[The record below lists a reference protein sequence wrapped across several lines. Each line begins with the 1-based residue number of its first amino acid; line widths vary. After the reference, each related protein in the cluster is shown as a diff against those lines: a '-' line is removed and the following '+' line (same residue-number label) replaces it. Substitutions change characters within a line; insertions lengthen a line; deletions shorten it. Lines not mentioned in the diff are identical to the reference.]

1 MEIVTPPIKRGRA
14 SKQGKDIG
22 HWALKIQVRM
32 EALQGMTILLEAE
45 KQFQVNHHLI

>member
-1 MEIVTPPIKRGRA
+1 MEMVTPLIKRGRA
-14 SKQGKDIG
+14 CKQGKEIG
-22 HWALKIQVRM
+22 LRVLKIQVRV